1 MGVVVGLLVLVAL
14 MTLVKLATRRLF
26 RRPGH
31 AESRPEPKP
40 AVEAPARP
48 GKPAPTSRTN
58 AKRQR
63 RR

>member
-1 MGVVVGLLVLVAL
+1 VGVVVGLLVLVAL

-31 AESRPEPKP
+31 AEPPPEPKP
-40 AVEAPARP
+40 VIKAPVRP